1 MKTIFISS
9 FHVFISRNIL
19 SAPFFALLK
28 QLPNLKIVVLV
39 PEAKKEFFE
48 KEYGEGNVIIEGI
61 KRKACRRDA
70 YLNDLALAAMRT
82 TSTKIRRKEGIGW
95 IFRYTHLLFFWAPLI
110 RQWYGLI
117 YKALIPKDTFQEV
130 LNKYKPD
137 LVFATDVFSALDP
150 RLMCEAQ
157 DRGIK
162 TIGMVRSWDNLT
174 TKGVM
179 QVVPDILVV
188 NNNIL
193 KEESVRLHGI
203 SLDRIRVVGIPHYD
217 RYTDKTPRSSREE
230 FYKCIGANPQK
241 RLVLLSPL
249 GDRFFKKNT
258 FDRDII
264 EMIGKMLPDTHNLLV
279 RLPPA
284 DNVNLEGFQKQSNI
298 IFDRPGT
305 HFEGDF
311 NFKKSELSVAD
322 DDHLVDSLYY
332 ADAVI
337 GISTTLTIDAAVFDK
352 PLIMVAFNSY
362 SRQVIFGSAGQL
374 LEYNHVQPLIKSG
387 GVKVANTPEEL
398 KSFLWQYLKNPDMD
412 SGGRERI
419 VNEQCYKVDG
429 KSSMRL
435 FSVIKEY
442 LAS

>member
-48 KEYGEGNVIIEGI
+48 KEYGGGNVIIEGI

-70 YLNDLALAAMRT
+70 HLNDLALAAMRT
-82 TSTKIRRKEGIGW
+82 VSTKIRRKEGIGW

-110 RQWYGLI
+110 RPWYQRI
-117 YKALIPKDTFQEV
+117 YKALIPRDTFQEV
-130 LNKYKPD
+130 LDQYQPD

-174 TKGVM
+174 TKGIM

-188 NNNIL
+188 NNDIL
-193 KEESVRLHGI
+193 KEESFKYHGI

-217 RYTDKTPRSSREE
+217 RYADRMPRSSREE
-230 FYKCIGANPQK
+230 FYKRIGASSEN

-258 FDRDII
+258 FDKDII
-264 EMIGKMLPDTHNLLV
+264 EMVGKMLPDNYSLLV

-305 HFEGDF
+305 HFKGDS
-311 NFKKSELSVAD
+311 NFKKSELRVVD
-322 DDHLVDSLYY
+322 DDHLIDSLYY
-332 ADAVI
+332 TDAVI

-352 PLIMVAFNSY
+352 PLIVIAFNSHNGQII
-362 SRQVIFGSAGQL
+362 SGSAGQL
-374 LEYNHVQPLIKSG
+374 LEYNHIQPLIKSG
-387 GVKVANTPEEL
+387 GIKVADTPEEL

-412 SGGRERI
+412 SEGRERI
-419 VNEQCYKVDG
+419 VHEQCYKVDG

-435 FSVIKEY
+435 FSVIKEF